1 MNKRLV
7 ALLLAAVMLLGL
19 AACGKKTEAPAAT
32 PEPTEAPV
40 EATPEPTEE
49 LEIVY
54 VGTPDPNAAAKEQ
67 LTFEGTLNIYN
78 GSTLTVSNANETG
91 VFYVVEGTVLP
102 AQLNPGSAVKVV
114 FTQTESGKN
123 NAVEITV
130 TSAASAAATV
140 EEAASNG
147 GTIVGYLSE
156 AEQDHVCMN
165 VNGIVYRFSVDLKN
179 YTKLNASYLDA
190 GDYVSITYTG
200 LVTDSPK
207 ATVIDK
213 LSGPTG
219 QPSGGNTVYI
229 VTTPAPA
236 PTGAPYIKPVENPMK
251 NGSGTV
257 VSVGGSTVVVKM
269 GGNDCWFTVQ
279 SGAGGIPSVGSKIS
293 FEYNSGLGEIT
304 KIY

>member
-1 MNKRLV
+1 MTKRLA
-7 ALLLAAVMLLGL
+7 ALLLAVAMLFCL
-19 AACGKKTEAPAAT
+19 AACGKKAAPAPEATPVPTEAPATAT
-32 PEPTEAPV
+32 PES
-40 EATPEPTEE
+40 TEE

-54 VGTPDPNAAAKEQ
+54 VGTPAPAGEQ

-91 VFYVVEGTVLP
+91 LFYIVEGTVLP
-102 AQLNPGSAVKVV
+102 AKLNPGSAVKVV
-114 FTQTESGKN
+114 FTETESGRN

-130 TSAASAAATV
+130 TSATAAAATV
-140 EEAASNG
+140 EEAATNG
-147 GTIVGYLSE
+147 GTVVGYLSE

-165 VNGIVYRFSVDLKN
+165 IDGVVYRFAVDLKTF
-179 YTKLNASYLDA
+179 TKLNANVVDA

-200 LVTDSPK
+200 ILTDAPQ

-213 LSGPTG
+213 LGGPSA
-219 QPSGGNTVYI
+219 QQSNGNIIYV

-236 PTGAPYIKPVENPMK
+236 PTYDPNYIKPVENPMK

-257 VSVGGSTVVVKM
+257 VSVGGSTIVVRM
-269 GGNDCWFTVQ
+269 GNNDCWFTVQ
-279 SGAGGIPSVGSKIS
+279 PGAGGIPAVGSKIS

-304 KIY
+304 RIY